1 MVLCI
6 NLWIFS
12 MVDLKGILKVLKWG
26 DAHYFTFM
34 NPTLSS
40 TINAHF
46 ISTFH
51 NATAMKDKHAVD
63 VLH

>member
-1 MVLCI
+1 
-6 NLWIFS
+6 